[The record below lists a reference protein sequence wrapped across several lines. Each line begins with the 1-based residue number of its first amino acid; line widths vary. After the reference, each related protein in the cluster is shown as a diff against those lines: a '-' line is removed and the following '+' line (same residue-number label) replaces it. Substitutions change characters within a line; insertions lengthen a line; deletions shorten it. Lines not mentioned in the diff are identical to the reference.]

1 MAGLHFDESLVAILD
16 GEVLDT
22 YSVEERLAQIL
33 VNGGWVKETYPAAVH
48 EREKVF
54 PTALDVGGI
63 NVAIPHCD
71 VEHVE
76 KGALCVGVLKRPVS
90 WRCMDDATKSCDV
103 SLVAMLALN
112 EPHAHL
118 EMLQKVIALIQD
130 QELVSK
136 VVSAKE
142 AHEAFALLGEKL
154 A

>member
-16 GEVLDT
+16 GEELDT
-22 YSVEERLAQIL
+22 YSVEERLARIL
-33 VNGGWVKETYPAAVH
+33 MDGGWVKETYPAAVH

-54 PTALDVGGI
+54 PTALDVNGI

-90 WRCMDDATKSCDV
+90 WRCMDDAAKSCDV
-103 SLVAMLALN
+103 SLVVMLALN

-136 VVSAKE
+136 VISAKD

>member
-33 VNGGWVKETYPAAVH
+33 VSGGWVKETYPAAVH

>member
-112 EPHAHL
+112 EPHTHL

-136 VVSAKE
+136 VVSAKG

>member
-16 GEVLDT
+16 GEELDT
-22 YSVEERLAQIL
+22 YSVEERLARIL
-33 VNGGWVKETYPAAVH
+33 MDGGWVKETYPAAVH

-54 PTALDVGGI
+54 PTALDVNGI

-136 VVSAKE
+136 VISAKD

>member
-103 SLVAMLALN
+103 SLVVMLALN

-142 AHEAFALLGEKL
+142 THEAFALLGEKL

>member
-154 A
+154 T

>member
-1 MAGLHFDESLVAILD
+1 MAGLHFDESLVAILG